1 MGAFPARLY
10 DERAEARDC
19 RVTVLNR
26 INQHLDALLHPSARH
41 DVMTSARHRTF
52 MLPRLLGSL
61 AALASLPIYLAIRG
75 APTGIEVAIY
85 ACLIVPILAAYFL
98 SRTGRY
104 ESAHIL
110 SSATIAAMVMI
121 VAFNTG
127 GISSFAAVW
136 LIVIPFE
143 TALSASRRVVGF
155 SVLLALSC
163 AAALTSLEM
172 VDILP
177 FSKIQP
183 ESVMTFTAVG
193 IVSATLYAGM
203 LAFGSEF
210 LTRTGSKLL
219 NVEEE
224 RFRLLALNMSDIISR
239 HRSDGAV
246 QFISPAAE
254 ALLGVPLARLSGHG
268 LVDRVHVADRPAY
281 LSALSEASREG
292 EARSVEFRIRRD
304 ATPGLARNAADF
316 VWLEM
321 RCRPL
326 QPPHENS
333 KHGNSKAE
341 ETEIV
346 AVMRDVTE
354 RKLQEHSL
362 QVARVEAEQ
371 ANEAKSRFLATM
383 SHELR
388 TPLNAIIG
396 FSEMI
401 VREDDLMITAERRK
415 EYAGLIRESGQ
426 HLLSVVNGIL
436 DISKLEAGSYEIA
449 HRSFQPREVI
459 MSSCH
464 LMALKARENGL
475 DLRTRAPETL
485 PEITGDSRAFKQ
497 VMLNLLSNAIKFT
510 DRGGSVTVS
519 ARVEGARLVVSV
531 ADTGIGIGSEDLK
544 RVGSPFFQA
553 SATYQRQQEGTGL
566 GLSIVK
572 NLVALHGGEMNV
584 ASRVGEGTTVSIS
597 LPLVA
602 TSCPQHSSS
611 NVTPLSPLPRSEHPD
626 FQVKKS
632 A

>member
-1 MGAFPARLY
+1 
-10 DERAEARDC
+10 
-19 RVTVLNR
+19 VTVLNR
-26 INQHLDALLHPSARH
+26 INQHVDALLHPSARH

-61 AALASLPIYLAIRG
+61 AALASLPVYLAIRG

-110 SSATIAAMVMI
+110 SSATLAAMVMI

-143 TALSASRRVVGF
+143 TALSGSRRVVGF

-163 AAALTSLEM
+163 AAALASLQM
-172 VDILP
+172 ADILP
-177 FSKIQP
+177 LSKILP
-183 ESVMTFTAVG
+183 KSVMASTAVG

-203 LAFGSEF
+203 LAFSSEF
-210 LTRTGSKLL
+210 LTRVGSKLL

-268 LVDRVHVADRPAY
+268 LVDRVHVVDRPAY
-281 LSALSEASREG
+281 LSALSEAGHGG

-304 ATPGLARNAADF
+304 AAPGLTRNAADF
-316 VWLEM
+316 IWLEM

-326 QPPHENS
+326 QPSHE
-333 KHGNSKAE
+333 NSKAE

-362 QVARVEAEQ
+362 QIARVEAEQ

-436 DISKLEAGSYEIA
+436 DISKLESGSYEIA
-449 HRSFQPREVI
+449 LRSFQPSDVI

-464 LMALKARENGL
+464 LMALKARESGL

-519 ARVEGARLVVSV
+519 ARIEGARLVVSV

-584 ASRVGEGTTVSIS
+584 ASRVGEGTTVSVS

-602 TSCPQHSSS
+602 TSSPQHSSS